1 MTGLSSL
8 SASGLQASLRAFDRS
23 ASAIRSATA
32 QASNGVPDSANSG
45 PDLIDSVVG
54 MRVAANDVKA
64 NIAVVRTADEMLGTL
79 LDLQA

>member
-1 MTGLSSL
+1 M
-8 SASGLQASLRAFDRS
+8 RAFDRA
-23 ASAIRSATA
+23 ASA
-32 QASNGVPDSANSG
+32 VDG

-79 LDLQA
+79 LDLHA